1 MSLKFKMIAFCLLVG
16 MVPVTVMGVFAV
28 KRAADSLSE
37 LAFGRVEAVRDAKKA
52 AVEAMAEK
60 WLADVRI
67 YAGVKEVYHAVAM
80 GRDAFM
86 GVKPGV
92 RADVAD
98 PAYLDTRNFVIAAF
112 KPFVEVLGYEDA
124 LVVDD
129 YGRVLF
135 SVANGAEV
143 GEDVK
148 AGPLKDSGLGRAF
161 QKGLTGQA
169 VFADFAPYAPLGGE
183 PAAFVA
189 APIRDHVGKVEA
201 VAVLRVP
208 RARLAG
214 IMELRTG
221 MGETGESFL
230 VGGEGLMRSDSFR
243 AADTHSLRASF
254 AAPHTGKVAT
264 KAATSALSGETGTAL
279 TEDFRGVPVLS
290 GFAPVTVGDVTWAL
304 LAETDEEEALAAASD
319 LGLAAMGLG
328 AATIVAVLAATVY
341 FLRRELLSPF
351 AAIRTYL
358 RQSAEGDLSAE
369 LPGRFKSEMAEIRGG
384 LLEMTGELKVKLGF
398 AESVLKAMTVPCLV
412 ANSKNRL
419 TFVNAPLLDL
429 FQEPGDPESLHGR
442 DLEDFLRGLG
452 DGGIMAEGC
461 LSCREDRAVCGLTA
475 AGRGRRGREFHVRL
489 DAAPLYDLDDNRI
502 GMFVLFTD
510 LTDITAQ
517 AERVR
522 AQHELVSG
530 MAARADR
537 IAKGVSAEARDLSQL
552 VESAAGGAAAQTR
565 RLGDVSG
572 LGESAQATLDTAAGQ
587 ATEAARRAED
597 SMGTAK
603 SGAED
608 MSRSMEAMAR
618 IAALTATLR
627 EDMGELGEKAGAIGH
642 VVEVISDIA
651 DQTNLLAL
659 NAAIEAA
666 RAGDAGRGFAVV
678 ADEVRKLAE
687 KTMAATREV
696 GSSVRAIQE
705 SARRNVTGAR
715 QAADSV
721 DEARELVSRCGEV
734 FSVIVEASGQTAARV
749 TDIAASLADQARVH
763 EDILRAVAEVGEV
776 ARQTAGGMSGAAE
789 AVASLAGEA
798 GELEELIR
806 EMRREGAGEGAEQ
819 PGNAPA
825 RRPDRLPGGNGS
837 SPGGQ
842 RAALAATEVSP
853 TAMKLP
859 GALTGMRSGARSHM
873 SGFTAASLS

>member
-1 MSLKFKMIAFCLLVG
+1 MSLKTKMIAFCLLVG
-16 MVPVTVMGVFAV
+16 IVPVTVMGLFGVN
-28 KRAADSLSE
+28 RAAKSLSA

-52 AVEAMAEK
+52 AVEAMAGK

-135 SVANGAEV
+135 SVAHGVEV
-143 GEDVK
+143 GEDIK
-148 AGPLKDSGLGRAF
+148 NGPLKESNLGRAF
-161 QKGLTGQA
+161 DKAMAGEA

-189 APIRDHVGKVEA
+189 APIRDHVGRVEA
-201 VAVLRVP
+201 VGVLRVP
-208 RARLAG
+208 RAQLAG
-214 IMELRTG
+214 IMALRTG
-221 MGETGESFL
+221 MGETGESYL

-243 AADTHSLRASF
+243 APDTHSLRASF
-254 AAPHTGKVAT
+254 AAPQRGKVET
-264 KAATSALSGETGTAL
+264 PAARMALSGTSGTAL

-290 GFAPVTVGDVTWAL
+290 GFAPVALGDVTWAL
-304 LAETDEEEALAAASD
+304 VAETDEEEALAAVD
-319 LGLAAMGLG
+319 ELVLAAMGLG
-328 AATIVAVLAATVY
+328 VVTIIAVLAATVY

-351 AAIRTYL
+351 AAIRAYL
-358 RQSAEGDLSAE
+358 RQSAGGDLSAE
-369 LPGRFKSEMAEIRGG
+369 LPGRFKAEMAEIKGG

-429 FQEPGDPESLHGR
+429 FQESGDPVGQNGR
-442 DLEDFLRGLG
+442 GLEEFLAGLG
-452 DGGIMAEGC
+452 DGGAMAAGC
-461 LSCREDRAVCGLTA
+461 LSCQEGKAAVCGLET
-475 AGRGRRGREFHVRL
+475 AGRGRSGREFHVRL
-489 DAAPLYDLDDNRI
+489 DAAPLFDLDDNRI
-502 GMFVLFTD
+502 GLFVLFTD

-522 AQHELVSG
+522 TQHALVSA

-537 IAKGVSAEARDLSQL
+537 IAKGVSDEARDLAGL
-552 VESAAGGAAAQTR
+552 VETAAGGAATQTL
-565 RLGDVSG
+565 RLTDVSG
-572 LGESAQATLDTAAGQ
+572 LGESAQATLDTAATQ
-587 ATEAARRAED
+587 ATEAARRAEG
-597 SMGTAK
+597 SMDTARN
-603 SGAED
+603 GATD
-608 MSRSMEAMAR
+608 MNRSMEAMAR
-618 IAALTATLR
+618 IAALTAALR
-627 EDMGELGEKAGAIGH
+627 EDMGELGVAAGAIGH

-696 GSSVRAIQE
+696 GSSVRAIQD
-705 SARRNVTGAR
+705 SAERNVAGAR

-721 DEARELVSRCGEV
+721 DEARELVSRSGEV
-734 FSVIVEASGQTAARV
+734 FSVIVESSRETATRITGV
-749 TDIAASLADQARVH
+749 AASLADQAVIH
-763 EDILRAVAEVGEV
+763 EDILRAVAEVEDV
-776 ARQTAGGMSGAAE
+776 ARQTAEGMNGAAG

-806 EMRREGAGEGAEQ
+806 EMRREGAGGERPSPVQ
-819 PGNAPA
+819 PAPK
-825 RRPDRLPGGNGS
+825 GGNGNS
-837 SPGGQ
+837 ARVQ
-842 RAALAATEVSP
+842 RAALSAAEVSP
-853 TAMKLP
+853 TTRKLP
-859 GALTGMRSGARSHM
+859 GALTGMRSGAKSHM
-873 SGFTAASLS
+873 PGFSAANLS